1 MDQEKQ
7 RSSGHK
13 HKRAVNISLVML
25 GQSFQALSLSGIAL
39 FLPVIRSDLDLSFTQ
54 GGTLSAARIFVYALM
69 QIPAGYLADRY
80 GLKRIFFIGVL
91 GTTVLSLTFGLV
103 SGYWQAFLNQAAT
116 GFFNALLFAS
126 ALALLPGW
134 FGAQR
139 RATAMGLSLVG
150 LFLGQ
155 VIVNAFGPLLAEHF
169 TWRFPFIFFASI
181 GILAS
186 FAYLWLGE
194 ESPHAESRQ
203 KLSTV
208 NVFQLFR
215 SRFMWLCGIIQYV
228 RLGVVQGTSF
238 WLPSLLIDEKGLSL
252 HATGLM
258 IAFWTLIIAPSNII
272 GGYLSDK
279 LKKPT
284 LIIGFSLFTLAI
296 TTAAFVKVDNV
307 VPLIILLFINAVFVQ
322 FYFGPLFAVPVEKY
336 GARMIGTLSGVGNF
350 FANVG
355 AFTFTYLL
363 GVLKDQTGS
372 FELGFYAIAAACLLG
387 LVSTVLLE
395 KMRGDAPGKIDRAEI

>member
-1 MDQEKQ
+1 MHQDNQ
-7 RSSGHK
+7 RGRGGK

-25 GQSFQALSLSGIAL
+25 GQSFQGLPLAGIAL

-80 GLKRIFFIGVL
+80 GLKRIFFIGLL
-91 GTTVLSLTFGLV
+91 GTTVLCLTFGLV
-103 SGYWQAFLNQAAT
+103 SGYWHAFLNQAAT

-126 ALALLPGW
+126 ALALLPSW

-150 LFLGQ
+150 LFSGQ
-155 VIVNAFGPLLAEHF
+155 LLVNAFGPSLAEHF
-169 TWRFPFIFFASI
+169 SWRFPFISFASI
-181 GILAS
+181 GVLAS
-186 FAYLWLGE
+186 LTYLWLGE
-194 ESPHAESRQ
+194 EPPHPESRQ
-203 KLSTV
+203 KLSRV
-208 NVFQLFR
+208 GVLQLFR
-215 SRFMWLCGIIQYV
+215 YRFMWLYGIIQYV

-252 HATGLM
+252 QTTGL
-258 IAFWTLIIAPSNII
+258 ILAFWTLIIAPSNII
-272 GGYLSDK
+272 GGYLSDR
-279 LKKPT
+279 LRKPT
-284 LIIGFSLFTLAI
+284 LIIGTSLIVLAI
-296 TTAAFVKVDNV
+296 TTAALVKVDRV
-307 VPLIILLFINAVFVQ
+307 APLMILLFINAVFIQ

-336 GARMIGTLSGVGNF
+336 GADRMATLSGFGNF

-363 GVLKDQTGS
+363 GMVKDQTGS
-372 FELGFYAIAAACLLG
+372 FETGFYAIAAACLLG
-387 LVSTVLLE
+387 LMSTVLLE
-395 KMRGDAPGKIDRAEI
+395 KMRGDAPGKIERGEI

>member
-1 MDQEKQ
+1 MNEKKPPSDEGTHD
-7 RSSGHK
+7 RTLN
-13 HKRAVNISLVML
+13 VSLVML
-25 GQSFQALSLSGIAL
+25 CQSFQAVPLAGIAL
-39 FLPVIRSDLDLSFTQ
+39 FLPAIRGALNLSFTQ
-54 GGTLSAARIFVYALM
+54 GGTLSAARIFIYALM
-69 QIPAGYLADRY
+69 QIPAGYLTDRY
-80 GLKRIFFIGVL
+80 GLKRIFFTGVL
-91 GTTVLSLTFGLV
+91 GTSVLSLTFGLV
-103 SGYWQAFLNQAAT
+103 SGYWHAFLNQAAT

-150 LFLGQ
+150 VFFGQ

-169 TWRFPFIFFASI
+169 IWRFPFIFFASI

-238 WLPSLLIDEKGLSL
+238 WLPSLLIDE
-252 HATGLM
+252 
-258 IAFWTLIIAPSNII
+258 
-272 GGYLSDK
+272 
-279 LKKPT
+279 
-284 LIIGFSLFTLAI
+284 
-296 TTAAFVKVDNV
+296 
-307 VPLIILLFINAVFVQ
+307 
-322 FYFGPLFAVPVEKY
+322 
-336 GARMIGTLSGVGNF
+336 
-350 FANVG
+350 
-355 AFTFTYLL
+355 
-363 GVLKDQTGS
+363 
-372 FELGFYAIAAACLLG
+372 
-387 LVSTVLLE
+387 
-395 KMRGDAPGKIDRAEI
+395 

>member
-1 MDQEKQ
+1 MNRDHQ
-7 RSSGHK
+7 RGRGGRHQ
-13 HKRAVNISLVML
+13 RAVNIFLVIL
-25 GQSFQALSLSGIAL
+25 GQSFQGVPLAGIAL
-39 FLPVIRSDLDLSFTQ
+39 FLPVIRSDLNLSFTQ

-80 GLKRIFFIGVL
+80 GLKKIFFIGVL

-103 SGYWQAFLNQAAT
+103 SDYRHAFLNQAAT

-126 ALALLPGW
+126 ALALLPSW

-139 RATAMGLSLVG
+139 RATAMGLSLIG

-155 VIVNAFGPLLAEHF
+155 LLINAFGPSLAEHF
-169 TWRFPFIFFASI
+169 GWRFPFISFASI

-194 ESPHAESRQ
+194 EPLHPESRQ
-203 KLSTV
+203 KLSA
-208 NVFQLFR
+208 VFVLQLFR
-215 SRFMWLCGIIQYV
+215 HRFMWLCGIIQYV

-252 HATGLM
+252 QATGL
-258 IAFWTLIIAPSNII
+258 ILAFWTLIIAPSNII
-272 GGYLSDK
+272 GGYLSDR

-284 LIIGFSLFTLAI
+284 LVIGTSLIVLAI
-296 TTAAFVKVDNV
+296 TTAALVKVDKV
-307 VPLIILLFINAVFVQ
+307 APLIILLFVNAVFVQ
-322 FYFGPLFAVPVEKY
+322 FYFGSLFAVPVEKY
-336 GARMIGTLSGVGNF
+336 GADMMGTLSGFGNF

-355 AFTFTYLL
+355 ALTFTYLL
-363 GVLKDQTGS
+363 GMLKDRTGS
-372 FELGFYAIAAACLLG
+372 FESGFYAIAAACLVG
-387 LVSTVLLE
+387 LMSTILLE
-395 KMRGDAPGKIDRAEI
+395 KMRGDAPGKI